1 MEALRAE
8 GIVLRKQ
15 PVTESSLVVTWFTR
29 EAGKLKTLAKGA
41 RRTKGPFVGKLD
53 LFYHDEIVYLPSRQ
67 SDLHLLTDCFVV
79 EPHRRLRSSVRTLT
93 AASYACELVE
103 TITMDGDP
111 QPEVLELLAGVLSA
125 LEEPVPGLAVLTW
138 LELRLLVAT
147 GWAPQW
153 KGRSGVERVLHSL
166 VEANLA
172 GARRVRLSAAQV
184 QEARATVWRF
194 WDEHVEKAPRSRAV
208 LG

>member
-1 MEALRAE
+1 
-8 GIVLRKQ
+8 
-15 PVTESSLVVTWFTR
+15 
-29 EAGKLKTLAKGA
+29 
-41 RRTKGPFVGKLD
+41 
-53 LFYHDEIVYLPSRQ
+53 
-67 SDLHLLTDCFVV
+67 
-79 EPHRRLRSSVRTLT
+79 
-93 AASYACELVE
+93 
-103 TITMDGDP
+103 
-111 QPEVLELLAGVLSA
+111 VLELLAGVLSA

-194 WDEHVEKAPRSRAV
+194 WDEHVGKAPRSRAV